1 MAFDAF
7 LKIDGIEGDSM
18 NAKHKGEIEVLSF
31 SWGIQQQTQ
40 SSSSG
45 GGGGAGKAQIA
56 DLQVMKKVDVA
67 TPQLFAACCTGEH
80 IRDALFTVEQRATS
94 PKGRL
99 SYLKIKLQDVLIS
112 SVSPGGGGGDTPVE
126 QVSLN
131 FVKVELEYQDERGQ
145 SQAALCNF
153 ASDNPT

>member
-18 NAKHKGEIEVLSF
+18 NAKHKDEIEVLSF
-31 SWGIQQQTQ
+31 SWGIRQAVSQT
-40 SSSSG
+40 G
-45 GGGGAGKAQIA
+45 GGGGAGKTEIA
-56 DLQVMKKVDVA
+56 DLQIMKRVDVA

-99 SYLKIKLQDVLIS
+99 SYLKIKLQDVLIT
-112 SVSPGGGGGDTPVE
+112 SVSPGGGGGDSPVE

-131 FVKVELEYQDERGQ
+131 FVKVEMEFQDERGQ
-145 SQAALCNF
+145 SQATLCNT
-153 ASDNPT
+153 ASNNPT